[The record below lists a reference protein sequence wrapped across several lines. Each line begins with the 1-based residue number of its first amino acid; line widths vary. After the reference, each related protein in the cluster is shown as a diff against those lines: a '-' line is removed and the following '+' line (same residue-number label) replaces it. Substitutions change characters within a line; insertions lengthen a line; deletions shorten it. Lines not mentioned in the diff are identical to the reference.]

1 MTPAAIAQ
9 ELYDGY
15 GHFRLDHLTP
25 ASCVHRVLMN
35 ELEALQRTADG
46 LFSLSCIGESL
57 EGRSIQLL
65 LAGTGPRRVLLWSQ
79 MHGDEPTA
87 TLALLDMLHL
97 FTMRNRG
104 SWVNTL
110 LGELTL
116 CMIPMVNPDGAER
129 RERRNA
135 AGIDINRDA
144 RRAATPEART
154 LLQARRDLQPEFG
167 FNLHDQDL
175 NSAGN
180 VPAVAALA
188 LLAPPADPQR
198 TVTRSRLKAMRIAAL
213 ISRVLDPF
221 ANGHLARYDDTF
233 EPRAF
238 GDVFQGTGTSTLLI
252 ESGDWPGDP
261 DKSFIRKLNTIAI
274 VTALHSIARCSYE
287 DEDVDRYLHLPPNGK
302 QIFDVLI
309 RGLLLQH
316 PGGWTSRTDLGL
328 LRERGTNLLTV
339 KDMGDLNTHGGL
351 EIIEVNSRSL
361 PPALTRIGTT
371 VEKSDLFD
379 LLQIH
384 R

>member
-15 GHFRLDHLTP
+15 GDFRLDHLTP
-25 ASCVHRVLMN
+25 ASCIHKVLVN
-35 ELEALQRTADG
+35 ELEALIRSRSG
-46 LFSLSCIGESL
+46 LFSLNRIGESI
-57 EGRSIQLL
+57 EGRSINLI
-65 LAGTGPRRVLLWSQ
+65 LAGTGTRRVLLWSQ

-97 FTMRNRG
+97 FTLQDHG

-110 LGELTL
+110 LQELTL
-116 CMIPMVNPDGAER
+116 CVIPMVNPDGAER

-144 RRAATPEART
+144 RLATTPEART
-154 LLQARRDLQPEFG
+154 LLRAQQDLQPEFG

-175 NSAGN
+175 NSAGTS
-180 VPAVAALA
+180 PAVAALA
-188 LLAPPADPQR
+188 LLAPPADPER
-198 TVTRSRLKAMRIAAL
+198 TLTRVRVKAMRLGAL

-221 ANGHLARYDDTF
+221 AHGHIARYDDTF

-238 GDVFQGTGTSTLLI
+238 GDVFQGAGTSTLLI

-261 DKSFIRKLNTIAI
+261 DKIFIRKLNTIAI
-274 VTALHSIARCSYE
+274 LTALHSIARCSYE

-302 QIFDVLI
+302 QVFDVLI

-316 PGGWTSRTDLGL
+316 PGSWTSRTDLGL
-328 LRERGTNLLTV
+328 LRQRGTNLLTV
-339 KDMGDLNTHGGL
+339 KDVGDLSTHGGL
-351 EIIEVNSRSL
+351 EIAEVNSRSL
-361 PPALTRIGTT
+361 PPALARIGTT
-371 VEKSDLFD
+371 IERSDLFD
-379 LLQIH
+379 LLQIP

>member
-9 ELYDGY
+9 ELYNGY
-15 GHFRLDHLTP
+15 GTFRLDHLTP
-25 ASCVHRVLMN
+25 ASCVHSVLMN
-35 ELEALQRTADG
+35 ELEALGRASG
-46 LFSLSCIGESL
+46 GGFSPSRIGESI
-57 EGRSIQLL
+57 EGRSINLI

-97 FTMRNRG
+97 FAMRDRP
-104 SWVNTL
+104 SWVDTL
-110 LGELTL
+110 LQELTL

-135 AGIDINRDA
+135 GGIDINRDA
-144 RRAATPEART
+144 RMAVTPEART
-154 LLQARRDLQPEFG
+154 LLRAHRDLQPEFG

-180 VPAVAALA
+180 APAVAALA
-188 LLAPPADPQR
+188 LLAPPADSER
-198 TVTRSRLKAMRIAAL
+198 TITRARLKAMRIGAL

-221 ANGHLARYDDTF
+221 ACGHIARYDDTF

-238 GDVFQGTGTSTLLI
+238 GDLFQGAGTGTLLI

-261 DKSFIRKLNTIAI
+261 EKVFIRKLNTIAI
-274 VTALHSIARCSYE
+274 LTALHSIARSSYE
-287 DEDVDRYLHLPPNGK
+287 DEDVERYLHLPPNGK
-302 QIFDVLI
+302 QVFDVLI

-316 PGGWTSRTDLGL
+316 PGGWTSGADLGL
-328 LRERGTNLLTV
+328 LRQRGTSLLTV
-339 KDMGDLNTHGGL
+339 KDVGDLHFHGGL
-351 EIIEVNSRSL
+351 EITEVNHRSL
-361 PPALTRIGTT
+361 PPALARIGTT
-371 VEKSDLFD
+371 IEESALFD